1 MEVIIKM
8 KDKKI
13 FWIIGI
19 ILLLMFTLCSVDK
32 KEAGATISR
41 GLSKSTVSPA
51 GTFTLT
57 YSSNSGA
64 TYIQDTIGS
73 GFTLATADDLVNIQ
87 NGVLTT
93 FFMGNSKSISLKAPS
108 TEGSYSFSGTYTD
121 IDDDQGTI
129 NGVSSITVGT
139 STTCTYSDWTP
150 LANTK
155 PCDTDFTQTREVE
168 TGTSCTGDLTQPAVG
183 TKDCDVD
190 DCTYSDWIPL
200 ANTECSGVSFQ
211 QTREILT
218 GTNCDGD
225 LTKPSTGTKTTGD
238 CSDDPELTCEEKLG
252 CEIYQKCDPTG
263 KKCVTAGWVF
273 LIGAAFVVLLLF
285 KLVGGL

>member
-1 MEVIIKM
+1 M

-139 STTCTYSDWTP
+139 STTCTYSDW
-150 LANTK
+150 
-155 PCDTDFTQTREVE
+155 
-168 TGTSCTGDLTQPAVG
+168 
-183 TKDCDVD
+183 
-190 DCTYSDWIPL
+190 IPL

-225 LTKPSTGTKTTGD
+225 LTKSSTGTKTTGD